1 MVWWEGRS
9 KRPTYHSVKSTI
21 MEAYQGALGWG
32 GVRRGAPELAEA
44 AHRVSSIRPMTLS
57 KASGPR
63 EGKGGDGSR

>member
-1 MVWWEGRS
+1 
-9 KRPTYHSVKSTI
+9 